1 MRTSSTKNSLI
12 IGISIV
18 LGASLLSVG
27 VSNAAG
33 SSIKACAKKSSGAM
47 RLIDVKKK
55 CKTSER
61 TLTWGTKGAA
71 GSKGAAG
78 ARGVAGTN
86 GLSTVYSKTGN
97 EFGVEFSS
105 DPAKQIEAV
114 VLSLPDIPAGSYSV
128 SISSQIDQYTN
139 DNGGLEIASTSSSY
153 VDCTLTSAE
162 NWVDRVEANMI
173 YPKAVIADYSL
184 LRTVFL
190 AKSDVTAGHVAH
202 LASTGTFTLTA
213 TTTVNLLCT
222 YSQDR
227 DPATIDGVFLRFSSV
242 TLTKVNQI
250 ITPAAVG

>member
-1 MRTSSTKNSLI
+1 LI

-33 SSIKACAKKSSGAM
+33 SSIKACAKKSNGAM

-55 CKTSER
+55 CKKSER

-71 GSKGAAG
+71 GAKG
-78 ARGVAGTN
+78 ARGSAGTN

-97 EFGVEFSS
+97 GSGVEFSTG
-105 DPAKQIEAV
+105 AFKETEGV
-114 VLSLPDIPAGSYSV
+114 VLTLPDIPDGSYLV
-128 SISSQIDQYTN
+128 SISSQLDQYTN
-139 DNGGLEIASTSSSY
+139 DDAGDEIASTSSSF

-162 NWVDRVEANMI
+162 NLAGHNEDTMI
-173 YPKAVIADYSL
+173 YPKANDADFSF

-190 AKSDVTAGHVAH
+190 AKSDTTAGHVAH

-213 TTTVNLLCT
+213 TTTINLLCG
-222 YSQDR
+222 YSPDQDFEH
-227 DPATIDGVFLRFSSV
+227 IDGVFLRFPSV

>member
-1 MRTSSTKNSLI
+1 M
-12 IGISIV
+12 

-33 SSIKACAKKSSGAM
+33 SSIKACAKKSNGAM

-55 CKTSER
+55 CKKSER

-71 GSKGAAG
+71 GAKG
-78 ARGVAGTN
+78 ARGSAGTN

-97 EFGVEFSS
+97 GSGVEFSTG
-105 DPAKQIEAV
+105 AFKETEGV
-114 VLSLPDIPAGSYSV
+114 VLTLPDIPAGSYLV
-128 SISSQIDQYTN
+128 SISSQLDQYTN
-139 DNGGLEIASTSSSY
+139 NDAGDEIASTSSSF

-162 NWVDRVEANMI
+162 NLAGHNEDTMI
-173 YPKAVIADYSL
+173 YPKANDADFSF

-190 AKSDVTAGHVAH
+190 AKSDTTAGHVAH

-213 TTTVNLLCT
+213 TTTINLLCG
-222 YSQDR
+222 YSPDQDFEN
-227 DPATIDGVFLRFSSV
+227 IDGVFLRFPSV

>member
-33 SSIKACAKKSSGAM
+33 SSIKACAKKSNGAM

-55 CKTSER
+55 CKKSER

-71 GSKGAAG
+71 GAKG
-78 ARGVAGTN
+78 ARGSAGTN

-97 EFGVEFSS
+97 GSGVEFSTG
-105 DPAKQIEAV
+105 AFKETEGV
-114 VLSLPDIPAGSYSV
+114 VLTLPDIPDGSYLV
-128 SISSQIDQYTN
+128 SISSQLDQYTN
-139 DNGGLEIASTSSSY
+139 DDAGDEIASTSSSF

-162 NWVDRVEANMI
+162 NLAGHNEDTMI
-173 YPKAVIADYSL
+173 YPKANDADFSF

-190 AKSDVTAGHVAH
+190 AKSDTTAGHVAH

-213 TTTVNLLCT
+213 TTTINLLCG
-222 YSQDR
+222 YSPDQDFEH
-227 DPATIDGVFLRFSSV
+227 IDGVFLRFPSV

>member
-33 SSIKACAKKSSGAM
+33 SSIKACAKKSNGAM

-55 CKTSER
+55 CKKSER

-71 GSKGAAG
+71 GAKGAKGTSG
-78 ARGVAGTN
+78 AN
-86 GLSTVYSKTGN
+86 GLSTVYSKAGNATGM
-97 EFGVEFSS
+97 ELSS
-105 DPAKQIEAV
+105 DPNKYIEGIA
-114 VLSLPDIPAGSYSV
+114 LTLPDIPAGSYLV
-128 SISSQIDQYTN
+128 SISSQLDQYTN
-139 DNGGLEIASTSSSY
+139 NVAGDEIASPSSSF

-162 NWVDRVEANMI
+162 NWAGQNEDTMI
-173 YPKAVIADYSL
+173 YPKANNADFSF

-190 AKSDVTAGHVAH
+190 AKSDTDAGHVAH

-213 TTTVNLLCT
+213 LTTINLLCG
-222 YSQDR
+222 YSEDN
-227 DPATIDGVFLRFSSV
+227 DSSTIDGVYLRFPSV

>member
-18 LGASLLSVG
+18 LGASILSVG

-33 SSIKACAKKSSGAM
+33 SSIKACAKKSNGAM

-55 CKTSER
+55 CKKSER

-71 GSKGAAG
+71 GAKGANGTSG
-78 ARGVAGTN
+78 AN
-86 GLSTVYSKTGN
+86 GLSTVYSKAGN
-97 EFGVEFSS
+97 ETGIELSS
-105 DPAKQIEAV
+105 DPYKYIEGIA
-114 VLSLPDIPAGSYSV
+114 LTLPDIPAGSYLV
-128 SISSQIDQYTN
+128 SISSQLDQYTN
-139 DNGGLEIASTSSSY
+139 DDAGVEIASTSSSY

-162 NWVDRVEANMI
+162 NWASRVDANMI
-173 YPKAVIADYSL
+173 YPKANDANNSL

-190 AKSDVTAGHVAH
+190 AKSDATAGHVAH

-213 TTTVNLLCT
+213 LTTINLLCG
-222 YSQDR
+222 YSQDS
-227 DPATIDGVFLRFSSV
+227 DSLTVDGVYLRFPSV